1 MVDKPRNLTL
11 KSENFSQWYL
21 EILQNADLVDERYNI
36 KGFSIIRPWLMDII
50 DKIYVVWEAEL
61 RKTEHSKILFPTLI
75 PEENFEKEKEHV
87 EGFTPEVFWITHGG
101 ETKFERRLALR
112 PTSETAFY
120 SMFPLWIRSYED
132 LPLKLFQSCP
142 AFRYETKATK
152 PLIRMREFLWI
163 EAHDAFADEIGA
175 TNQVKEDIEITKKV
189 HKCLNIPSLFF
200 KRPEW
205 DKFKGAVST
214 FASDTILPDNK
225 RLQIATNHNLGQN
238 FSKPFEIKFTDKDE
252 REKFV
257 YQTCYGPGI
266 VRTAATIISLNSDDF
281 GLILPFSIA
290 PIQIVIIPI
299 LKKDHEQ
306 EILDYCQKIEGKL
319 KGYTVKIDDKSEGVG
334 SKFYKWEI
342 KGVPVR
348 IEIGLKEV
356 QENSATLF
364 RRDKREKSS
373 VKIEE
378 IIGRVKEIETD
389 METTLSLRAK
399 SYFKDKISEADSI
412 EDLKK
417 KVEKGFVKVPFCS
430 RDLEGKGCAEA
441 LKEIA
446 EIAGTIYPEEESAL
460 SGVKPASK
468 KCIVCGKPADVFVYC
483 CRSY

>member
-1 MVDKPRNLTL
+1 MVDKPRNLTP
-11 KSENFSQWYL
+11 KSENFAQWYL
-21 EILQNADLVDERYNI
+21 EILQNAELVDDRYNI
-36 KGFSIIRPWLMDII
+36 KGFVIIRPWLMDII
-50 DKIYVVWEAEL
+50 DKIYGIWEPEL
-61 RKTEHSKILFPTLI
+61 KKTGHSKTLLPTLI

-87 EGFTPEVFWITHGG
+87 EGFAPEVFWVTHGG
-101 ETKFERRLALR
+101 ETKFDRKLALR

-132 LPLKLFQSCP
+132 LPLKLFQSCS

-163 EAHDAFADEIGA
+163 EAHDAFVDEAGA
-175 TNQVKEDIEITKKV
+175 ANQVKEDIEITRKV

-205 DKFKGAVST
+205 DKFKGAVDT

-225 RLQIATNHNLGQN
+225 RLQVATNHNLGQN
-238 FSKPFEIKFTDKDE
+238 FSGPFGIKFTDKNE
-252 REKFV
+252 KEKFV

-266 VRTAATIISLNSDDF
+266 IRTAATIISLNSDDF
-281 GLILPFSIA
+281 GLVLPFSIA
-290 PIQIVIIPI
+290 PIQIVIVPI

-306 EILDYCQKIEGKL
+306 EILDYCKQIEGKL
-319 KGYTVKIDDKSEGVG
+319 TGYTVKIDDKSEGVG

-348 IEIGLKEV
+348 IEVGLREV
-356 QENSATLF
+356 QEGTVSLF

-373 VKIEE
+373 VKVDD
-378 IIGRVKEIETD
+378 IIVKIKEAESD
-389 METTLSLRAK
+389 MERVLAKRA
-399 SYFKDKISEADSI
+399 SDYFNDKTSEAETI

-417 KVEKGFVKVPFCS
+417 KIERGFVKVPFCS
-430 RDLEGKGCAEA
+430 RGLDGKSCAENI
-441 LKEIA
+441 KEIA
-446 EIAGTIYPEEESAL
+446 EIAGTIYPDEERP
-460 SGVKPASK
+460 KCK
-468 KCIVCGKPADVFVYC
+468 KCIVCGKEAKEYVYC